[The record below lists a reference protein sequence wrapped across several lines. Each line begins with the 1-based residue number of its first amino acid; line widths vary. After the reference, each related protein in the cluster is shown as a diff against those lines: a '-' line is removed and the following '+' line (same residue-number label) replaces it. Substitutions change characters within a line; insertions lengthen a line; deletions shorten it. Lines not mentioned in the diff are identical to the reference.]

1 MGVIA
6 LVVGFVLVDAVF
18 VVVVKDLLVVFGV
31 EVVVVMVV
39 VLVVVDI
46 LIQVTSDDPAVAV
59 ALFSR
64 SQYPNAP
71 LLSNGQVV
79 SAVLSSHIT
88 GPFPS
93 SNVE

>member
-1 MGVIA
+1 MGVVLI
-6 LVVGFVLVDAVF
+6 VVGFVVIGVVF
-18 VVVVKDLLVVFGV
+18 VVVVKDILVVFVVGS
-31 EVVVVMVV
+31 VVVMVV

-59 ALFSR
+59 ALFSK

-71 LLSNGQVV
+71 LLSTGQVE